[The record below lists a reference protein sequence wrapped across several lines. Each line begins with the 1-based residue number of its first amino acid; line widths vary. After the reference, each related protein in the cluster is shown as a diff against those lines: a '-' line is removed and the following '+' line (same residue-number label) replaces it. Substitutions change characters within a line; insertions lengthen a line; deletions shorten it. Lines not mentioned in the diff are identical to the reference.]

1 MELIKEIW
9 NILES
14 NNSPVAG
21 LFKQRYSDTS
31 KCDVFLGIK
40 HPENY
45 RMLIIR
51 TPFSVGKDFNF
62 KYEFRGLRFDKVYD
76 TDDAS
81 FLLLNLVLVDRQFKD
96 IFDILISDVIND
108 IIDQTQFSVILKN
121 YTNRLVKWQSLFEK
135 YGQQGLTQEA
145 QRGLYGELNLLRKY
159 LQHNDEYLHVLQS
172 WVGPSNDIRDYQAGS
187 WSLEVKTT
195 HGNNHQKVQISS
207 ERQLDTSNLENL
219 FLYHLSLE
227 VRQHSGETLNQIVDS
242 VMEMLK
248 NDFAILNIYKSKLIE
263 VGFYDI
269 HRQLYEDTGYYV
281 REERHY
287 KVEKDFPR
295 IEEKDIRN
303 GIGDVKYSIVIS
315 QCSEYLVSEDNVF
328 QTMIAL

>member
-1 MELIKEIW
+1 MERIKEIW
-9 NILES
+9 NLLES
-14 NNSPVAG
+14 STSSVAG
-21 LFKQRYSDTS
+21 LFKQRYSDRS

-40 HPENY
+40 YPENY
-45 RMLIIR
+45 RILIIR
-51 TPFSVGKDFNF
+51 TPYSVGKDFNF

-76 TDDAS
+76 ADDSS

-108 IIDQTQFSVILKN
+108 IIDQTEIKIVLKN
-121 YTNRLVKWQSLFEK
+121 YTNRLLKWQSLFEK
-135 YGQQGLTQEA
+135 FGQQGLTPEA
-145 QRGLYGELNLLRKY
+145 QRGLFGELNLLRKY
-159 LQHNDEYLHVLQS
+159 LQHNADFLHVLHS
-172 WVGPSNDIRDYQAGS
+172 WVGPANENRDFQAGT

-195 HGNNHQKVQISS
+195 HGNNHQKVNINS

-227 VRQHSGETLNQIVDS
+227 ARQQSGETLNQIVESLIELLSTDY
-242 VMEMLK
+242 
-248 NDFAILNIYKSKLIE
+248 AALNIFKSKLIE

-269 HRQLYEDTGYYV
+269 HKHLYENIGYYT
-281 REERHY
+281 RNAQYY

-303 GIGDVKYSIVIS
+303 GIGDVKYSIVVS
-315 QCSEYLVSEDNVF
+315 QCSEYLANEDSVYQIMN
-328 QTMIAL
+328 AL